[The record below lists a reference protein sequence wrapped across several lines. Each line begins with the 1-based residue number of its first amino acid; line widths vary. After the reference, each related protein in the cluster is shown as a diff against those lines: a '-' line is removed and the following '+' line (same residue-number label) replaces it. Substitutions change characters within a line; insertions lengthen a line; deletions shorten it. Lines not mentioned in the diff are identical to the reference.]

1 MLRLSFTH
9 FAFPCYLQ
17 INIWTLCEI
26 KFIKSVFVSPKLDQ
40 SNAYNCRKDS
50 FSSYYQS
57 FILKRIFNQSGI
69 ISNIHMFLCENILDP
84 AFTQRV
90 LSNCPCLCVRPSNLP
105 SALPSLD
112 ISRDCSLVF
121 SSFGPQVY
129 PKGSL
134 VIALVRLFVR
144 LCVHLSLNISETPH
158 SFFLNFCMKGRGVWI
173 K

>member
-105 SALPSLD
+105 SVLP
-112 ISRDCSLVF
+112 
-121 SSFGPQVY
+121 
-129 PKGSL
+129 
-134 VIALVRLFVR
+134 
-144 LCVHLSLNISETPH
+144 SLNISETAH
-158 SFFLNFCMKGRGVWI
+158 WSFLIFCMKLGHHKRTKVSEPDFWGKNLRDLEI
-173 K
+173 GKRKSFF